1 MNEYKDLPVQTGQG
15 RNERPFSKTDAAL
28 SGRKI
33 KHIFAVYFSPTG
45 NTARIVTHIAN
56 ILCAKLGTTIDVIDY
71 TLPHNREA
79 GLNFTKDDLVIWGT
93 PVYAGRTPNKLLY
106 YIRCAK
112 GNGALAVP
120 VAVFGNRNYDDCLLE
135 LQKELEKNSFHTIAG
150 AAFVSAHVFSDKIAP
165 GRPDVA
171 DREEMQGF
179 ATKLAEKIRSM
190 TTIPKPITISKHD
203 VVGEY
208 YTPLGIDGKPAI
220 FLKAKPKTD
229 EAKCIRCGLCAS
241 VCPVG
246 SISEDNPLEVT
257 GICIKCQA
265 CIIICPNKAKY
276 MDDPAFISHKAMLEN
291 NYTRRAANK
300 VFLPDEEKYQKPNLA

>member
-1 MNEYKDLPVQTGQG
+1 MNEYKDLPVQKGQVSSEGLLNETGDG
-15 RNERPFSKTDAAL
+15 L
-28 SGRKI
+28 LGRKI
-33 KHIFAVYFSPTG
+33 NHIFAVYFSPTG

-71 TLPHNREA
+71 TLLRNREA
-79 GLNFTKDDLVIWGT
+79 GLNFSKNDLVIWGT
-93 PVYAGRTPNKLLY
+93 PVYAGRIPNKLLY

-120 VAVFGNRNYDDCLLE
+120 IAVFGNRSYDDCILE
-135 LQKELEKNSFHTIAG
+135 LQNGLEKNDFHTVAG

-165 GRPDVA
+165 GRPDAA

-179 ATKLAEKIRSM
+179 ATVLAEKIRSM

-220 FLKAKPKTD
+220 FLNAKPKTD
-229 EAKCIRCGLCAS
+229 AAKCTRCGLCAS
-241 VCPVG
+241 VCPMG
-246 SISEDNPLEVT
+246 SISEDNPLEIT

-276 MDDPAFISHKAMLEN
+276 MDDPAFLSHKAMLED

-300 VFLPDEEKYQKPNLA
+300 TFLPKNETGQDK